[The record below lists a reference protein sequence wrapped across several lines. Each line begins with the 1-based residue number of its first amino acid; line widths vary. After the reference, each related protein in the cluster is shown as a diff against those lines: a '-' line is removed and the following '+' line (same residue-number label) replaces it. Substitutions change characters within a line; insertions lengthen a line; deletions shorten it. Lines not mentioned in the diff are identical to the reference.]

1 MISPMST
8 TTDVPKATATTVN
21 GCVRRHRSVD
31 DSPTVTSSDSHGSRR
46 FSRSVTSS
54 RALTA
59 TTPTSTQSRH
69 TRAGGDGAR
78 GSSSTDR
85 SGLITGP
92 A

>member
-1 MISPMST
+1 M
-8 TTDVPKATATTVN
+8 PKATATTVN
-21 GCVRRHRSVD
+21 GCVRRHSSVGAR
-31 DSPTVTSSDSHGSRR
+31 PTVTSSDSHGSGRS
-46 FSRSVTSS
+46 SRSVTSS
-54 RALTA
+54 RPLTA

-85 SGLITGP
+85 SGLITDP